1 MEKSKKSILIILMM
15 ALVITII
22 PTNIGII
29 TGDSVADAA
38 SKPYYSRQIFD
49 PMDDNGEIEVPE
61 RFKIGGKYF
70 WIEAT
75 NKNRLYCAD
84 TKTSKGHLLIS
95 GTEDELLQSKII
107 CNGST
112 VYFTKMNENDSR
124 EYLYKASTDGKNRKK
139 IYKFSYGAMPVG
151 VRGSYLYMVDPRNDG
166 GFNLVKMSLSSKKKT
181 TLVRNI
187 ETAGE
192 ALGCKYIYYYD
203 RTKSKHPLTR
213 YDISTGKKVTLNKYI
228 DEWRVYPEDPTH
240 LYYVRLAPDATV
252 NGNKRYA
259 PSLWRSSLT
268 GKNPEKLRDLT
279 KNKGYK
285 FMDGVNF
292 CHSRQK
298 LYEDHAVWTH
308 YIIDMRTLDVY
319 SKTEESY
326 DNLYYEYWLMMQE
339 DGETPKHDLYYEGT
353 IEITQ

>member
-75 NKNRLYCAD
+75 DKNRLYCAD

-107 CNGST
+107 SNGST

-124 EYLYKASTDGKNRKK
+124 EYLYKAS
-139 IYKFSYGAMPVG
+139 ISFI
-151 VRGSYLYMVDPRNDG
+151 
-166 GFNLVKMSLSSKKKT
+166 SLEFIKS
-181 TLVRNI
+181 
-187 ETAGE
+187 
-192 ALGCKYIYYYD
+192 KYIV
-203 RTKSKHPLTR
+203 S
-213 YDISTGKKVTLNKYI
+213 
-228 DEWRVYPEDPTH
+228 
-240 LYYVRLAPDATV
+240 
-252 NGNKRYA
+252 
-259 PSLWRSSLT
+259 
-268 GKNPEKLRDLT
+268 
-279 KNKGYK
+279 
-285 FMDGVNF
+285 
-292 CHSRQK
+292 
-298 LYEDHAVWTH
+298 
-308 YIIDMRTLDVY
+308 
-319 SKTEESY
+319 
-326 DNLYYEYWLMMQE
+326 
-339 DGETPKHDLYYEGT
+339 
-353 IEITQ
+353 